1 MPLILLSGFPSSGM
15 TTIAE
20 RLVTLLQEQIDNT
33 PALQQKHYSIV
44 VHSDESL
51 GITHNDYKT
60 SQDERKLRSRI
71 TSAVRR
77 DLSKNKIVIV
87 DSLNYIKGF
96 RYQLH
101 CEVKNIGTSF
111 CLIQTM
117 CPVDTVKEW
126 NANNKLPWDESL
138 LMELIQR
145 YEEPN
150 SQNRWDSPLFPV
162 FTPTDKIDT
171 LFPEISTIVFQL
183 SKNGSGASINNGA
196 SNDSSVTGL
205 ARPTSATVLK
215 PAQKSNYLQILDNET
230 SQVVKLIVN
239 TIKSNE
245 SIGGSSQGVR
255 LLVNGTDI
263 DEPGCYYIDLPLYN
277 LTLPKL
283 QRLKRQF
290 VMLYKLRNLE
300 TDRIVPLFTDYLNK
314 QFNE

>member
-1 MPLILLSGFPSSGM
+1 MPLILLSGFPSSGK
-15 TTIAE
+15 TTTTN
-20 RLVTLLQEQIDNT
+20 RLVTLLQEQIDKT
-33 PALQQKHYSIV
+33 PELQQKHYSIV

-51 GITHNDYKT
+51 GITHQDYIT

-77 DLSKNKIVIV
+77 DLSKNKIVVV

-101 CEVKNIGTSF
+101 CEVKNLSTSF

-117 CPVDTVKEW
+117 CPVETVKEW
-126 NANNKLPWDESL
+126 NNKNENPWDETL
-138 LMELIQR
+138 LNELIQR

-150 SQNRWDSPLFPV
+150 AQNRWDSPLFPI

-171 LFPEISTIVFQL
+171 LMPEISNIVFQL
-183 SKNGSGASINNGA
+183 SKLNSGNNNVGG
-196 SNDSSVTGL
+196 SNDSTVTGL

-215 PAQKSNYLQILDNET
+215 QAQKSNYLQVLDNET
-230 SQVVKLIVN
+230 TQVIKLIMEK
-239 TIKSNE
+239 IKSNE
-245 SIGGSSQGVR
+245 SIGASSQGVR
-255 LLVNGTDI
+255 LLINGTDI

-290 VMLYKLRNLE
+290 VMLYKLRSLE

>member
-1 MPLILLSGFPSSGM
+1 MPLILLSGFPSSGK
-15 TTIAE
+15 TTTTN
-20 RLVTLLQEQIDNT
+20 RLVTLLQEQIDKT
-33 PALQQKHYSIV
+33 PELQQKHYSIV

-51 GITHNDYKT
+51 GITHQDYIT

-77 DLSKNKIVIV
+77 DLSKNKIVVV

-101 CEVKNIGTSF
+101 CEVKNLSTSF

-117 CPVDTVKEW
+117 CPVETVKEW
-126 NANNKLPWDESL
+126 NNKNENPWDETL
-138 LMELIQR
+138 LKELIQR

-150 SQNRWDSPLFPV
+150 AQNRWDSPLFPI
-162 FTPTDKIDT
+162 FTPTDKIDA
-171 LFPEISTIVFQL
+171 LMPEISNIVFQL
-183 SKNGSGASINNGA
+183 SKLTSGNDNAGGSNN
-196 SNDSSVTGL
+196 STVTGL

-215 PAQKSNYLQILDNET
+215 QAQKSNYLQVLDNET
-230 SQVVKLIVN
+230 TQVVKLIMDK
-239 TIKSNE
+239 IKSNE
-245 SIGGSSQGVR
+245 SIGASSQGVR
-255 LLVNGTDI
+255 LLINGTDV
-263 DEPGCYYIDLPLYN
+263 DDPDCYYIDLPLYN

-290 VMLYKLRNLE
+290 VMLYKLRSLE

>member
-1 MPLILLSGFPSSGM
+1 MPLILLSGFPSSGKT
-15 TTIAE
+15 TTIN
-20 RLVTLLQEQIDNT
+20 RLVTLLQEQIDKT
-33 PALQQKHYSIV
+33 PELQQKHYSIV

-51 GITHNDYKT
+51 GIAHQDYIT

-77 DLSKNKIVIV
+77 DLSKNKIVVV

-101 CEVKNIGTSF
+101 CEVKNLSTSF

-117 CPVDTVKEW
+117 CPVGTVKEW
-126 NANNKLPWDESL
+126 NTKNENPWDETL
-138 LMELIQR
+138 LNELIQR

-150 SQNRWDSPLFPV
+150 AQNRWDSPLFPI

-171 LFPEISTIVFQL
+171 LMPEISNIVFQL
-183 SKNGSGASINNGA
+183 SKLNSGNNNVGG
-196 SNDSSVTGL
+196 SNDSTVTGL

-215 PAQKSNYLQILDNET
+215 QAQKSNYLQVLDNET
-230 SQVVKLIVN
+230 TQVIKLIMEK
-239 TIKSNE
+239 IKSNE
-245 SIGGSSQGVR
+245 SIGASSQGVR
-255 LLVNGTDI
+255 LLINGTDI

-290 VMLYKLRNLE
+290 VMLYKLRSLE

>member
-1 MPLILLSGFPSSGM
+1 MPLILLSGFPSSGK
-15 TTIAE
+15 TTTTN
-20 RLVTLLQEQIDNT
+20 RLVTLLQEQIDKT
-33 PALQQKHYSIV
+33 PELQQKHYSIV

-51 GITHNDYKT
+51 GIAHQDYIT

-77 DLSKNKIVIV
+77 DLSKNKIVVV

-101 CEVKNIGTSF
+101 CEVKNLSTSF

-117 CPVDTVKEW
+117 CPVETVKEW
-126 NANNKLPWDESL
+126 NTKNENPWDETL
-138 LMELIQR
+138 LNELIQR

-150 SQNRWDSPLFPV
+150 AQNRWDSPLFPI

-171 LFPEISTIVFQL
+171 LMPEISNIVFQL
-183 SKNGSGASINNGA
+183 SKLNSGNNNVGG
-196 SNDSSVTGL
+196 SNDSTVTGL

-215 PAQKSNYLQILDNET
+215 QAQKSNYLQVLDNET
-230 SQVVKLIVN
+230 TQVVKLIMEK
-239 TIKSNE
+239 IKSNE
-245 SIGGSSQGVR
+245 SIGASSQGVR
-255 LLVNGTDI
+255 LLINGTDI

-290 VMLYKLRNLE
+290 VMLYKLRSLE

>member
-1 MPLILLSGFPSSGM
+1 MPLILLSGFPSSGKSI
-15 TTIAE
+15 TTN
-20 RLVTLLQEQIDNT
+20 RLVTLLQEQIDKT
-33 PALQQKHYSIV
+33 PELQQKHYSIV

-51 GITHNDYKT
+51 GITHQDYIT

-77 DLSKNKIVIV
+77 DLNKNTIVVV

-101 CEVKNIGTSF
+101 CEVKNLNTSF

-117 CPVDTVKEW
+117 CPVETVKEW
-126 NANNKLPWDESL
+126 NNKNENSWDETL
-138 LMELIQR
+138 LNELIQR

-150 SQNRWDSPLFPV
+150 AQNRWDSPLFPI

-171 LFPEISTIVFQL
+171 LMPEISNIVFQL
-183 SKNGSGASINNGA
+183 SKLTPGNDKSNG
-196 SNDSSVTGL
+196 SNDSTVTGL

-215 PAQKSNYLQILDNET
+215 QAQKSNYLQILDNET
-230 SQVVKLIVN
+230 TQVVKLIMEK
-239 TIKSNE
+239 IKSNE
-245 SIGGSSQGVR
+245 SIGASSQGVR
-255 LLVNGTDI
+255 LLINGTDI
-263 DEPGCYYIDLPLYN
+263 DDPDCYHIDLPLYS

-290 VMLYKLRNLE
+290 VMLYKLRSLE

>member
-1 MPLILLSGFPSSGM
+1 MPLILLSGFPSSGK
-15 TTIAE
+15 TTTTN
-20 RLVTLLQEQIDNT
+20 RLVTLLQEQIDKT
-33 PALQQKHYSIV
+33 PELQQKHYSIV

-51 GITHNDYKT
+51 GITHQDYIT

-77 DLSKNKIVIV
+77 DLSKNKFVVV

-101 CEVKNIGTSF
+101 CEVKNLSTSF

-117 CPVDTVKEW
+117 CPVETVKEW
-126 NANNKLPWDESL
+126 NTKNENPWDETL
-138 LMELIQR
+138 LNELIQR

-150 SQNRWDSPLFPV
+150 AQNRWDSPLFPI

-171 LFPEISTIVFQL
+171 LMPEISNIVFQL
-183 SKNGSGASINNGA
+183 SKLNSGNNNVGG
-196 SNDSSVTGL
+196 SNDSTVTGL

-215 PAQKSNYLQILDNET
+215 QAQKSNYLQVLDNET
-230 SQVVKLIVN
+230 TQVVKLIMEK
-239 TIKSNE
+239 IKSNE
-245 SIGGSSQGVR
+245 SIGASSQGIR
-255 LLVNGTDI
+255 LLINGTDI

-290 VMLYKLRNLE
+290 VMLYKLRSLE